1 MVFAIVGKQ
10 NPKVK
15 RMAALQ
21 LFDKLL
27 QFPLFQGMSRD
38 DLEIVAGH
46 TRFGFMK
53 LGAGKTVVKSG
64 DTCNQLY
71 FLINGTLKVRTYAD
85 DYGYMVEEQ
94 MMAPN
99 IVQLESIFG
108 YYQRYTHD
116 FVAQTDVNFIT
127 IDKEEVVRLTEDFLV
142 FRLNMM
148 NHFATQTQKQMRQ
161 AWSRPPQSLEARV
174 IRFLSQHST
183 YPAGHKVFNILM
195 TRLAEEVN
203 DSRLNVSRVLNKL
216 QADGFLELHRGR
228 IEIPQLE
235 RLLM

>member
-1 MVFAIVGKQ
+1 
-10 NPKVK
+10 
-15 RMAALQ
+15 MAVLQ
-21 LFDKLL
+21 LLDKLL

-53 LGAGKTVVKSG
+53 FGAGKTVVKSG
-64 DTCNQLY
+64 DNCTQLY
-71 FLINGTLKVRTYAD
+71 FLINGILKVRTYAD
-85 DYGYMVEEQ
+85 DYGFSVLEQ
-94 MMAPN
+94 MAAPN
-99 IVQLESIFG
+99 ILQLESVFG

-142 FRLNMM
+142 FRLNML
-148 NHFATQTQKQMRQ
+148 NHFATHSQKQLLQ
-161 AWSRPPQSLEARV
+161 VWNRPPQSLEARI
-174 IRFLSQHST
+174 IRFLSQHSI

-203 DSRLNVSRVLNKL
+203 DRRLNVSHVLNDM
-216 QADGFLELHRGR
+216 QHRGLISLSR
-228 IEIPQLE
+228 GKIDVPQLE
-235 RLLM
+235 RLLYAL